1 VEAVV
6 WENGTTLEGK
16 NMTQRIIVGLSVG
29 AILTLL
35 LSSSAA
41 PMEKEEFEARV
52 LQGGQQYTESVK
64 KIKITI
70 ESYTSDEEVL
80 NLMNLMSQQGYE
92 AFMDGFRAMNKGI
105 FFPIGGRGIKITIHG
120 AHSNPTEKGRQILL
134 FTTRQSWDVE
144 MTQRID
150 SRFGFMVVE
159 LNIDSKGRGTGKIY
173 EQASIQLTPQRTF
186 VMDGYNSPPKQLW
199 DVHLTK

>member
-1 VEAVV
+1 M
-6 WENGTTLEGK
+6 EGK
-16 NMTQRIIVGLSVG
+16 RMKQRIIISLSVG
-29 AILTLL
+29 AILMLF
-35 LSSSAA
+35 LSLNAA
-41 PMEKEEFEARV
+41 IMEKEEFLARV
-52 LQGGQQYTESVK
+52 LQGGQQYTEGVK

-70 ESYTSDEEVL
+70 ESYTTDEEVL
-80 NLMNLMSQQGYE
+80 NLMNMMSQQGYE

-105 FFPIGGRGIKITIHG
+105 FFPIGGRGIKIILHG
-120 AHSNPTEKGRQILL
+120 AHSIPTEKGRQILL

-159 LNIDSKGRGTGKIY
+159 LNIDSKGRGSGKIY

-199 DVHLTK
+199 DVRISK